1 MGRALTQSLF
11 LECGYNTQ
19 HAIFTLNDEDKEY
32 KGKTYISLKRLFLE
46 AEDPIEYEF
55 AKQHLLGWQHW
66 QRLNRNKM
74 LGPIFEEWREE
85 LELSIRSAAVKG
97 LIDESVTGEKPFQA
111 QKWLADKGW
120 SKNGVGRPSKE
131 NKAHKE
137 AMEDRIRSEF
147 DEDFARMDKA
157 GIDAKRT
164 MVN

>member
-1 MGRALTQSLF
+1 MDKLKMKDSMGRALTQSLF

-55 AKQHLLGWQHW
+55 AKQYLLGWQHW
-66 QRLNRNKM
+66 QRLNKNKM
-74 LGPIFEEWREE
+74 LSPIFEEWREE

-120 SKNGVGRPSKE
+120 SKN
-131 NKAHKE
+131 HKE

>member
-1 MGRALTQSLF
+1 MWSPRAQNDRMLF
-11 LECGYNTQ
+11 ST
-19 HAIFTLNDEDKEY
+19 
-32 KGKTYISLKRLFLE
+32 
-46 AEDPIEYEF
+46 
-55 AKQHLLGWQHW
+55 
-66 QRLNRNKM
+66 
-74 LGPIFEEWREE
+74 EWREE

-120 SKNGVGRPSKE
+120 SKNGVGRPTKE
-131 NKAHKE
+131 NKIHKE

-157 GIDAKRT
+157 GIDAKRP